1 MLRLEALC
9 GAVGACLGLCDL
21 LGALWASGSPLW
33 RCGGLS
39 GLVAPFG
46 MEGGPAQLGDGGQL
60 VDADGSFEHG
70 GRIGPKGGIVI
81 SNDNPLGNSFRLRLQ
96 AAPLIAMGQ
105 RRCALL
111 DHQLV
116 ADQGHICA
124 A

>member
-1 MLRLEALC
+1 MRPDKRERIYAADD
-9 GAVGACLGLCDL
+9 GV
-21 LGALWASGSPLW
+21 
-33 RCGGLS
+33 R
-39 GLVAPFG
+39 VAG
-46 MEGGPAQLGDGGQL
+46 K
-60 VDADGSFEHG
+60 
-70 GRIGPKGGIVI
+70 GRIVI
-81 SNDNPLGNSFRLRLQ
+81 SNDNPLGNSLR